1 MGKLKD
7 CKVKWP
13 AHINLA
19 SERRKRDSKT
29 LSQTLNYSP
38 ACLAYGRHHAGYFTN
53 SSDNPQNNPHLAHE
67 KTKPESGKTTCKNDT
82 HSKQYIQDLEL
93 LVQMTYQLRKTKQ
106 KRNAQGRLA
115 MSNSQRAGKL
125 YSIQLL
131 IESLL
136 SSFNHLWFKGVLLA
150 GFLNYCIFFCNHPL
164 NAILKHSSEPG
175 VLKTHGLVLL
185 NLEFLLTRVNY

>member
-1 MGKLKD
+1 M
-7 CKVKWP
+7 
-13 AHINLA
+13 NLA
-19 SERRKRDSKT
+19 SKRRRQGSKT

-38 ACLAYGRHHAGYFTN
+38 ACLAYGRHCAGYYTKP
-53 SSDNPQNNPHLAHE
+53 SDNPQNNPHVTHE
-67 KTKPESGKTTCKNDT
+67 KTKPERGKTTCKHDT
-82 HSKQYIQDLEL
+82 HSRQYIQDLEL
-93 LVQMTYQLRKTKQ
+93 LVQMTYQLQKTKQ

-125 YSIQLL
+125 YSIPLL

-136 SSFNHLWFKGVLLA
+136 GSFNHLWFKGVLLA
-150 GFLNYCIFFCNHPL
+150 GFLNYCISLCNHPL

-175 VLKTHGLVLL
+175 VLKTHGLVFL